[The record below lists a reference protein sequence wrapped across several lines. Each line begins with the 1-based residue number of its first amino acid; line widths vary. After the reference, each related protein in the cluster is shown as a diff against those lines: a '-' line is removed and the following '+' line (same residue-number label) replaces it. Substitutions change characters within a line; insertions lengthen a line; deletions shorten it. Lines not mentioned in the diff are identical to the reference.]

1 MIFIDVIFNINSYD
15 AFTYSVPEEIATVPQ
30 AGQRVLA
37 PFGNRILTGV
47 IVDVKSDTNLSRIKE
62 IIDILDEDPL
72 ITKEMLQLMSWM
84 SEYYL
89 SPPGQTIQA
98 ALPRGIERRSE
109 VYATPEGGIDPDG
122 VSLTDKQRF
131 LYDIIARDP
140 GMTIRYYREKFGV
153 GAVNHFIRVLENK
166 CLIKTQVKISGTKV
180 GPVNR
185 KVVRIIDEFPADVSG
200 LRNQEK
206 VLAILNNMKGRK
218 YSIPDFLSQTG
229 FSRSRIAT
237 LDKFGL
243 VQVSNEEIT
252 RSTKFAYDEK
262 QKKIVLNSSQK
273 SALSKIK
280 AAVIA
285 EKFRVFLVHGV
296 TGSGKTQIYLEAINN
311 TLNKG
316 KTAIVLIPEISLTP
330 QTVGRFENFFPNQ
343 VAVFHS
349 RMSLG
354 ERYDTWR
361 KINAG
366 DYPIVVGPR
375 SALFMPLKNLGM
387 IVVDEEHDN
396 SFKQNGSKPRY
407 HARDVAIYRA
417 SQNSCVVIL
426 GSATPSMESYYNAKA
441 GKYELLELPERIN
454 NVSMPRVSVIDMRY
468 GKGQKR
474 ESQIFST
481 QLLKKLNERIRNDEQ
496 TILLQNRRG
505 YSSFIQCVSCGY
517 IPQCPHCAIA
527 LTYHSYDKSL
537 HCHYCGHSA
546 PTGKNCEKCNS
557 EQLKYQGS
565 GTQKIE
571 SELKRF
577 LPTAKI
583 LRMDQ
588 DTTTVKDAHDTYLQ
602 AFRAKKFDI
611 LLGTQMISKGL
622 DIPNVTLVGVISAEI
637 GLSLPD
643 FRASERVFQLLTQVA
658 GRAGRD
664 QRPGEVIIQSYLEH
678 HYSIQFA
685 RNHDFIGFYNAEIEH
700 RNQLS
705 YPPFSRIINLKV
717 TGDNLNA
724 TIQASREVAAMLR
737 RFSQGNFVV
746 TGPAPCPLTI
756 LKNRYRW
763 QILLKLNMKSDPSG
777 KRTKL
782 VLKKHLENNLKF
794 KKGDT
799 RVTIDVDPVE
809 ML

>member
-1 MIFIDVIFNINSYD
+1 
-15 AFTYSVPEEIATVPQ
+15 
-30 AGQRVLA
+30 
-37 PFGNRILTGV
+37 
-47 IVDVKSDTNLSRIKE
+47 
-62 IIDILDEDPL
+62 
-72 ITKEMLQLMSWM
+72 
-84 SEYYL
+84 
-89 SPPGQTIQA
+89 
-98 ALPRGIERRSE
+98 
-109 VYATPEGGIDPDG
+109 
-122 VSLTDKQRF
+122 
-131 LYDIIARDP
+131 
-140 GMTIRYYREKFGV
+140 
-153 GAVNHFIRVLENK
+153 
-166 CLIKTQVKISGTKV
+166 
-180 GPVNR
+180 
-185 KVVRIIDEFPADVSG
+185 
-200 LRNQEK
+200 
-206 VLAILNNMKGRK
+206 LNN
-218 YSIPDFLSQTG
+218 
-229 FSRSRIAT
+229 
-237 LDKFGL
+237 
-243 VQVSNEEIT
+243 
-252 RSTKFAYDEK
+252 
-262 QKKIVLNSSQK
+262 SQK

-280 AAVIA
+280 ESVLSD
-285 EKFRVFLVHGV
+285 KFKVFLIHGV
-296 TGSGKTQIYLEAINN
+296 TGSGKTQIYLEAIKS
-311 TLNKG
+311 TLIKG

-330 QTVGRFENFFPNQ
+330 QTVGRFENFFPGQ

-361 KINAG
+361 KISAG

-396 SFKQNGSKPRY
+396 SFKQNSSKPRY

-417 SQNSCVVIL
+417 SQNNCVVIL
-426 GSATPSMESYYNAKA
+426 GSATPSMESYYNAGI

-454 NVSMPRVSVIDMRY
+454 NVAMPQVSIIDMRY

-474 ESQIFST
+474 ESQIFSS
-481 QLLKKLNERIRNDEQ
+481 QLLHKINERIQNDEQ
-496 TILLQNRRG
+496 IILLQNRRG
-505 YSSFIQCVSCGY
+505 FSSFIQCVSCGY

-527 LTYHSYDKSL
+527 LTYHSYDKYL
-537 HCHYCGHSA
+537 HCHYCGYA
-546 PTGKNCEKCNS
+546 TPAGKNCGKCNS
-557 EQLKYQGS
+557 EQLRYQGS

-571 SELKRF
+571 SELKRL
-577 LPTAKI
+577 LPAARI

-588 DTTTVKDAHDTYLQ
+588 DTTTIKDAHDSYLQ

-637 GLSLPD
+637 GLSIPD

-664 QRPGEVIIQSYLEH
+664 KRPGEVIIQSFLEH

-700 RNQLS
+700 RRQLS

-717 TGDNLNA
+717 TGDSLNE
-724 TIQASREVAAMLR
+724 TMKISRQLAQMLR
-737 RFSQGNFVV
+737 RLSQDFFLV

-756 LKNRYRW
+756 IKNRYRW
-763 QILLKLNMKSDPSG
+763 QILLKLNMQSDPSG
-777 KRTKL
+777 KKTKR

-794 KKGDT
+794 KKADT
-799 RVTIDVDPVE
+799 RVIIDVDPVE